1 MRGCGPHF
9 RSGCWNAADVK
20 PRTAPA
26 PASAAGRVTTAGS
39 AATAVTAVVLAV
51 LTAVLVLTVGHDGYF
66 TDPAGLFGRYAVCW
80 VLFALALLALRRV
93 PVAHVLPLLLAGAV
107 AVTVTGLVAPPRTST
122 DSYRY
127 AWDGRVQS
135 AGVSPYDHAPQDRAV
150 ARLRDPWLFPTG
162 AACAGPDRAPI
173 PGGPVRHCTRINR
186 PAVHTI
192 YPPVAEAYF
201 LAVDRLSPEGARHKP
216 LQIGAGLLSLGVTG
230 ALLMILRRRGRDLRR
245 AAYWAWCPA
254 VPVEAVNNA
263 HVDVLGVLL
272 AVIGLG
278 LVAARGTGRRA
289 AGGLVLGAAVAT
301 KLMPAVVMPG
311 ALSGVRRVRDAAAVL
326 VPAAAFVLL
335 AYLPYVLLSHDSV
348 LGYLG
353 GYVDEEGYDDPS
365 AGSRYA
371 LLRLVLPDDWA
382 LPVLLVAMAGVSL
395 HVMRRGDPL
404 RPWSGALLV
413 TGWAFVLLTP
423 GYSWYALLLIAL
435 VGLDG
440 RWEWLGIALAG
451 AAVYLLAPVFGHRSA
466 LSATVY
472 GAAVLLVLIASAVRR
487 RHRTRRTRSGD
498 IP

>member
-1 MRGCGPHF
+1 M
-9 RSGCWNAADVK
+9 K

-26 PASAAGRVTTAGS
+26 TAPAAGRVATAGS
-39 AATAVTAVVLAV
+39 AAATVVTAAVLAA
-51 LTAVLVLTVGHDGYF
+51 LTAVLVLTVRHDGYF
-66 TDPAGLFGRYAVCW
+66 TDPAGLFGRYAACW
-80 VLFALALLALRRV
+80 ALFALALLALRRV
-93 PVAHVLPLLLAGAV
+93 PVARVLPLLLAGAV
-107 AVTVTGLVAPPRTST
+107 AVTVTGLVAAPRTST

-135 AGVSPYDHAPQDRAV
+135 AGISPYDHAPQDPAV
-150 ARLRDPWLFPTG
+150 APLRDPWLFPTG
-162 AACAGPDRAPI
+162 AACAGPDRARI

-230 ALLMILRRRGRDLRR
+230 ALLLILRRRGRGRDLRR

-326 VPAAAFVLL
+326 VPAAVFVLL
-335 AYLPYVLLSHDSV
+335 AYLPYVFLSHDSV

-371 LLRLVLPDDWA
+371 LLRLVLPDDRA

-395 HVMRRGDPL
+395 YVMWRGDPR
-404 RPWSGALLV
+404 RPWSGSLLV
-413 TGWAFVLLTP
+413 TGWAFALLTP

-440 RWEWLGIALAG
+440 RWEWLGVAVAG

-472 GAAVLLVLIASAVRR
+472 GAAVLLVLIASAVRW
-487 RHRTRRTRSGD
+487 RHRTSCTRSRN

>member
-1 MRGCGPHF
+1 M
-9 RSGCWNAADVK
+9 K

-26 PASAAGRVTTAGS
+26 TAPAAGRVATAGS
-39 AATAVTAVVLAV
+39 AVTAVTALVLAA
-51 LTAVLVLTVGHDGYF
+51 LTAVLVLTVRHDGYF
-66 TDPAGLFGRYAVCW
+66 TDPAGLFGRYAACW
-80 VLFALALLALRRV
+80 ALFALALLALRRV

-135 AGVSPYDHAPQDRAV
+135 AGISPYDHAPQDPAV
-150 ARLRDPWLFPTG
+150 ALLRDPWLFPAG
-162 AACAGPDRAPI
+162 AACAGPDRARI

-230 ALLMILRRRGRDLRR
+230 ALLLILRRRGRDLRR

-382 LPVLLVAMAGVSL
+382 LPVLLVTMAGVSL

-404 RPWSGALLV
+404 RPWSGSLLV
-413 TGWAFVLLTP
+413 TGWAFALLTP

-440 RWEWLGIALAG
+440 RWEWLGIAVAG

-472 GAAVLLVLIASAVRR
+472 GAAVLLVLIAPAVRWR
-487 RHRTRRTRSGD
+487 RRVRCTRSKD